1 MSRHTSLRI
10 GGPAE
15 VMAFPQNPQELAHIL
30 KVSKELD
37 ITCVILGAGT
47 NILAPDEGCRGLIIC
62 LKDCLGGMELLPGN
76 CIRVMAGV
84 TMARAAVFAANHGLS
99 GLEFAHGIPGTVGG
113 GVYEFVQERTD
124 MEIAYVLSRRPRP
137 DLNCPVTSDFSRI
150 VSDPTVDTAIEVMGG
165 RQPAYEYMCAALRA
179 GKNVVTANKQLMS
192 ERYGELVQLARENHV
207 ALRCSAAVGGGIR
220 WLTNL
225 ESTLD
230 MEPVLRVS
238 GIMNGT
244 TNYILDTMTT
254 SGLKFEDALRQAQ
267 ALGYAEVDP
276 TEDLNGAD
284 ARRKLVIST
293 NVAFGCVVQ
302 EPEVTTFGIAG
313 VRACDIGAARKMHR
327 VVKLMASARLLDS
340 GDVACYLEPAMM
352 PQGMHEAAVPE
363 NFNLISITGMHIGK
377 QSFYGQGAGRF
388 PTAYNVMQDCLDIR
402 NGLTRFYTDKL
413 RPARV
418 DNSSIMR
425 PYYVRVNGMDRWLQT
440 RIDKMLDCGIITTPV
455 AVSEIHAW
463 ARERKLTETGGFLAS
478 LR

>member
-1 MSRHTSLRI
+1 
-10 GGPAE
+10 
-15 VMAFPQNPQELAHIL
+15 
-30 KVSKELD
+30 
-37 ITCVILGAGT
+37 
-47 NILAPDEGCRGLIIC
+47 
-62 LKDCLGGMELLPGN
+62 
-76 CIRVMAGV
+76 
-84 TMARAAVFAANHGLS
+84 
-99 GLEFAHGIPGTVGG
+99 
-113 GVYEFVQERTD
+113 
-124 MEIAYVLSRRPRP
+124 
-137 DLNCPVTSDFSRI
+137 
-150 VSDPTVDTAIEVMGG
+150 
-165 RQPAYEYMCAALRA
+165 
-179 GKNVVTANKQLMS
+179 
-192 ERYGELVQLARENHV
+192 
-207 ALRCSAAVGGGIR
+207 
-220 WLTNL
+220 
-225 ESTLD
+225 

-302 EPEVTTFGIAG
+302 EPEVTTFGIA
-313 VRACDIGAARKMHR
+313 VIRACDIGAARKMHR

-425 PYYVRVNGMDRWLQT
+425 PYYVRVYGMDRWLQT

>member
-1 MSRHTSLRI
+1 MIYCKAEKCKSFFRKFHDCTVPRTERLENVTLACAVRRGCVRQAPEQQLLQAALPSFFERRMRKESDFMLWREDRPMRI
-10 GGPAE
+10 A
-15 VMAFPQNPQELAHIL
+15 L
-30 KVSKELD
+30 
-37 ITCVILGAGT
+37 LG
-47 NILAPDEGCRGLIIC
+47 C
-62 LKDCLGGMELLPGN
+62 
-76 CIRVMAGV
+76 
-84 TMARAAVFAANHGLS
+84 
-99 GLEFAHGIPGTVGG
+99 GTVGG

-137 DLNCPVTSDFSRI
+137 ELNCQVTSDFSRI

-313 VRACDIGAARKMHR
+313 IRACDIGAARKMHR

>member
-1 MSRHTSLRI
+1 M
-10 GGPAE
+10 
-15 VMAFPQNPQELAHIL
+15 
-30 KVSKELD
+30 
-37 ITCVILGAGT
+37 
-47 NILAPDEGCRGLIIC
+47 
-62 LKDCLGGMELLPGN
+62 
-76 CIRVMAGV
+76 
-84 TMARAAVFAANHGLS
+84 
-99 GLEFAHGIPGTVGG
+99 
-113 GVYEFVQERTD
+113 
-124 MEIAYVLSRRPRP
+124 RR
-137 DLNCPVTSDFSRI
+137 
-150 VSDPTVDTAIEVMGG
+150 
-165 RQPAYEYMCAALRA
+165 LRA

-313 VRACDIGAARKMHR
+313 IRACDIGAARKMHR

-388 PTAYNVMQDCLDIR
+388 PTAYNVMQDCLEEA
-402 NGLTRFYTDKL
+402 KK
-413 RPARV
+413 V
-418 DNSSIMR
+418 DT
-425 PYYVRVNGMDRWLQT
+425 QT
-440 RIDKMLDCGIITTPV
+440 ENIEK
-455 AVSEIHAW
+455 
-463 ARERKLTETGGFLAS
+463 TEVDS
-478 LR
+478 HE

>member
-1 MSRHTSLRI
+1 MIYCKAEKCKSFFRKFHDCTVPRTERLENVTLACAVRRGCVRQAPEQQLLQAALPSFFERRMRKESDFMLWREDRPMRI
-10 GGPAE
+10 A
-15 VMAFPQNPQELAHIL
+15 L
-30 KVSKELD
+30 
-37 ITCVILGAGT
+37 LG
-47 NILAPDEGCRGLIIC
+47 C
-62 LKDCLGGMELLPGN
+62 
-76 CIRVMAGV
+76 
-84 TMARAAVFAANHGLS
+84 
-99 GLEFAHGIPGTVGG
+99 GTVGG

-137 DLNCPVTSDFSRI
+137 ELNCPVTSDFSRI

-165 RQPAYEYMCAALRA
+165 RQPAYEYM
-179 GKNVVTANKQLMS
+179 
-192 ERYGELVQLARENHV
+192 
-207 ALRCSAAVGGGIR
+207 CSAAVGGGIR

-313 VRACDIGAARKMHR
+313 IRACDIGAARKMHR

>member
-1 MSRHTSLRI
+1 MI
-10 GGPAE
+10 QIA
-15 VMAFPQNPQELAHIL
+15 V
-30 KVSKELD
+30 
-37 ITCVILGAGT
+37 LGY
-47 NILAPDEGCRGLIIC
+47 
-62 LKDCLGGMELLPGN
+62 
-76 CIRVMAGV
+76 
-84 TMARAAVFAANHGLS
+84 
-99 GLEFAHGIPGTVGG
+99 GTVGS
-113 GVYEFVQERTD
+113 GVVEVINTNHDSINKRAEN
-124 MEIAYVLSRRPRP
+124 EINIKYVL
-137 DLNCPVTSDFSRI
+137 DLRDFPGDPVEKVLVHDYEVI
-150 VSDPTVDTAIEVMGG
+150 ANDPEVDVVVEVMGG
-165 RQPAYEYMCAALRA
+165 IEPAYRYLCDAMRA
-179 GKNVVTANKQLMS
+179 GKHVVTANKQLMS

-230 MEPVLRVS
+230 MEPVFRVS

-313 VRACDIGAARKMHR
+313 IRACDIGAARKMHR

>member
-1 MSRHTSLRI
+1 
-10 GGPAE
+10 
-15 VMAFPQNPQELAHIL
+15 
-30 KVSKELD
+30 
-37 ITCVILGAGT
+37 
-47 NILAPDEGCRGLIIC
+47 
-62 LKDCLGGMELLPGN
+62 
-76 CIRVMAGV
+76 
-84 TMARAAVFAANHGLS
+84 
-99 GLEFAHGIPGTVGG
+99 
-113 GVYEFVQERTD
+113 
-124 MEIAYVLSRRPRP
+124 
-137 DLNCPVTSDFSRI
+137 
-150 VSDPTVDTAIEVMGG
+150 
-165 RQPAYEYMCAALRA
+165 
-179 GKNVVTANKQLMS
+179 
-192 ERYGELVQLARENHV
+192 
-207 ALRCSAAVGGGIR
+207 
-220 WLTNL
+220 
-225 ESTLD
+225 
-230 MEPVLRVS
+230 
-238 GIMNGT
+238 
-244 TNYILDTMTT
+244 
-254 SGLKFEDALRQAQ
+254 
-267 ALGYAEVDP
+267 
-276 TEDLNGAD
+276 
-284 ARRKLVIST
+284 
-293 NVAFGCVVQ
+293 VQ

-313 VRACDIGAARKMHR
+313 IRACDIGAARKMHR

>member
-1 MSRHTSLRI
+1 MTI
-10 GGPAE
+10 
-15 VMAFPQNPQELAHIL
+15 
-30 KVSKELD
+30 K
-37 ITCVILGAGT
+37 LGLVGT
-47 NILAPDEGCRGLIIC
+47 
-62 LKDCLGGMELLPGN
+62 
-76 CIRVMAGV
+76 
-84 TMARAAVFAANHGLS
+84 
-99 GLEFAHGIPGTVGG
+99 GTVGG
-113 GVYEFVQERTD
+113 GCIDILQKHKEDFKRHYGIDVELARVC
-124 MEIAYVLSRRPRP
+124 SRDPKQAEAHG
-137 DLNCPVTSDFSRI
+137 
-150 VSDPTVDTAIEVMGG
+150 VSDLFTLDYHDIVNDPDIDIVIELIGGTTVARDVVVS
-165 RQPAYEYMCAALRA
+165 ALEA

-313 VRACDIGAARKMHR
+313 IRACDIGAARKMHR